1 MASPSRK
8 TIYSSAL
15 ALILLCFALPAFAQ
29 FRGRGIEVRAVSP
42 LQVVAEPLRIQVLS
56 FLVTN
61 RTDRELRLR
70 EEATI
75 PKGWNLVFP
84 MTVFSL
90 PAGGATTRLVSFQV
104 PQNAAEG
111 SHKIIYTAFESRDPG
126 IRDTEEIEVVV
137 LPVEKSDLMVESQ
150 PYSLLAG
157 EEFEFSVRLT
167 NSGNTARDYKVNA
180 KTTDAESSALAAP
193 TEVTLGPGE
202 GTSLKIT
209 GKVNPEF
216 AGSVLAVQVTASA
229 FKDGK
234 TTDTKTNTV
243 LIEVISTVGKKPEP
257 YHILPTTLSL
267 SAVHTS
273 EGETIPYFEWSGS
286 GTLDEEE
293 ERYLDFSFSG
303 PTIDDSYSYSQ
314 TEEYWIS
321 YWSPVLGFRLGDQAY
336 GISPLTINSSYGR
349 GFGLDFNSL
358 AGGRWAAGIFYV
370 ESRFG
375 NYDWLDKGFYV
386 EHKLGEGDSAIRLN
400 MGRSETDATG
410 TNPAYTD
417 DLWSLEARLNIGKN
431 SRLELEYGKSDTN
444 RPAGDDD
451 AAYRGELRGVLGN
464 NFAYSFRKIRA
475 GADYWGYYHSYDYTS
490 GAVNFPLSR
499 RLRMGVSASRYEDNL
514 DMRLSESQTA
524 TVENLNQ
531 VTLDYDLLNG
541 WFIALGYDD
550 FERADRLLPAQFD
563 YTEQSFWLRFGRSM
577 GQFSWSI
584 EPRFSDQ
591 TDRLTNTSR
600 SVWNAQILLSYFPS
614 PNLSISAYYNIG
626 DNEVLADSYLLRGS
640 TSFGGSIAWRLSRQ
654 WLINLAYSRS
664 GIGDNG
670 QRESDQFDFSAE
682 YTMKEGQSIV
692 LEVITDN
699 SETEYRLTYRMPIGI
714 KTVKRKN
721 IGIFRGRVFD
731 AMNPDAPGM
740 EGIVIRVGPEVVAT
754 GKDGSFIF
762 PALAPGQYSVYVDPK
777 SIGYGKTTDRK
788 YPISLEIVGGGDPI
802 VMDIGI
808 LQGAS
813 FRGKVIL
820 PVPEK
825 LSGKEGVVGAPVNG
839 EEVRTG
845 EVARILVELSRDD
858 ETIRR
863 ATDGN
868 GEFFF
873 DNIRPGMWNL
883 KFYDAGLPAGFH
895 LETETTTIE
904 LKAGETAE
912 FVNKAIQR
920 KRVIQFLDSGTL
932 SAKPSRTNS
941 KAK

>member
-1 MASPSRK
+1 MASPARG
-8 TIYSSAL
+8 TIRSVIIAL
-15 ALILLCFALPAFAQ
+15 CLLCFALPASGQ

-61 RTDRELRLR
+61 RTDRELRVR
-70 EEATI
+70 EEATV
-75 PKGWNLVFP
+75 PRGWSLVFP

-104 PQNAAEG
+104 PQNAVEG
-111 SHKIIYTAFESRDPG
+111 NHKITYTAFDSRDPG
-126 IRDTEEIEVVV
+126 IRGTEEINIVVQ
-137 LPVEKSDLMVESQ
+137 PVEKSDLMVESQ

-157 EEFEFSVRLT
+157 EEFQFSMRLT
-167 NSGNTARDYKVNA
+167 NSGNTPRDYKVSA
-180 KTTDAESSALAAP
+180 KTTDPNSTALIAP
-193 TEVTLGPGE
+193 AEVTLGAGE

-209 GKVNPEF
+209 GKINPEF
-216 AGSVLAVQVTASA
+216 VGSVLAVQVTANA
-229 FKDGK
+229 FKEGK

-243 LIEVISTVGKKPEP
+243 LIEVISTVGRKPEP

-267 SAVHTS
+267 SAVRTS
-273 EGETIPYFEWSGS
+273 EGETRPYFEWSGS

-293 ERYLDFSFSG
+293 EKQFAFSFSG

-314 TEEYWIS
+314 TEEYWLS
-321 YWSPVLGFRLGDQAY
+321 YSSPVLGFRLGDMGY
-336 GISPLTINSSYGR
+336 GISPLTISSSYGR
-349 GFGLDFNSL
+349 GIGLDFKSL
-358 AGGRWAAGIFYV
+358 AGGRWAAGAFHV
-370 ESRFG
+370 RDRFG
-375 NYDWLDKGFYV
+375 DEWVDQGFYI
-386 EHKLGEGDSAIRLN
+386 EHSLGNDSALRLN
-400 MGRSETDATG
+400 VGRVETAATD
-410 TNPAYTD
+410 TEPEYTD
-417 DLWSLEARLNIGKN
+417 DLWSLEARLNIGA
-431 SRLELEYGKSDTN
+431 SSQLELEYGKSSTN
-444 RPAGDDD
+444 RPAGGDDD
-451 AAYRGELRGVLGN
+451 AYRGELRGVLGDR
-464 NFAYSFRKIRA
+464 FAYSFRKLRA

-490 GAVNFPLSR
+490 GAVSFPLTS
-499 RLRMGVSASRYEDNL
+499 RLRMGFSASRYEDNL

-541 WFIALGYDD
+541 WFFALGYDD
-550 FERADRLLPAQFD
+550 FERADRLLPAQYD
-563 YTEQSFWLRFGRSM
+563 YSEQSFWLRFGRTM

-600 SVWNAQILLSYFPS
+600 SVWNARILMSYFPA
-614 PNLSISAYYNIG
+614 PNLSLSAYYNIG
-626 DNEVLADSYLLRGS
+626 DNDVLADSYLLRGS
-640 TSFGGSIAWRLSRQ
+640 TSFGGSISWRLSRQ
-654 WLINLAYSRS
+654 WLLNLAYSRS
-664 GIGDNG
+664 GIRDNGDN
-670 QRESDQFDFSAE
+670 ETDQLNFSAE

-731 AMNPDAPGM
+731 GTKEDAPGM
-740 EGIVIRVGPEVVAT
+740 EGVVIRVGPEAVAT

-762 PALAPGQYSVYVDPK
+762 PALAPGSYSVYVDPK
-777 SIGYGKTTDRK
+777 SIGQGKTTDRK

-808 LQGAS
+808 LQGAT
-813 FRGKVIL
+813 FKGRVVL
-820 PVPEK
+820 PAVEK
-825 LSGKEGVVGAPVNG
+825 LSGKEGIVGARVSG

-845 EVARILVELSRDD
+845 EVARILVELSRGD

-873 DNIRPGMWNL
+873 DNIRPGTWNL

-895 LETETTTIE
+895 LETEATTIE
-904 LKAGETAE
+904 LKPGEIME
-912 FVNKAIQR
+912 FVNNAVQR
-920 KRVIQFLDSGTL
+920 KRVIQFIDSGTL
-932 SAKPSRTNS
+932 SAKPAKKNS

>member
-1 MASPSRK
+1 MVSPSRR
-8 TIYSSAL
+8 TIYSSVFT
-15 ALILLCFALPAFAQ
+15 LILLCIALPAFGQ

-70 EEATI
+70 EEAII

-84 MTVFSL
+84 VTVFSL

-104 PQNAAEG
+104 PQNAVEG
-111 SHKIIYTAFESRDPG
+111 SHKITYTAFDSRDPG
-126 IRDTEEIEVVV
+126 IRGTEEINVVV

-150 PYSLLAG
+150 PYSILAG
-157 EEFEFSVRLT
+157 EGFEFSMRLT
-167 NSGNTARDYKVNA
+167 NSGNTPRDYKVSA
-180 KTTDAESSALAAP
+180 KTTDPDSEVFIAP
-193 TEVTLGPGE
+193 EEVTLGAGE

-209 GKVNPEF
+209 GKVNSEF
-216 AGSVLAVQVTASA
+216 VGSVLAVQVTANA
-229 FKDGK
+229 FKEGK
-234 TTDTKTNTV
+234 NTDTKTNTV
-243 LIEVISTVGKKPEP
+243 LIEVVPTVGRKPEP

-273 EGETIPYFEWSGS
+273 EGETKPFFEWSGS

-293 ERYLDFSFSG
+293 EKQFSFSFSG
-303 PTIDDSYSYSQ
+303 PTLDDSYNYSQ
-314 TEEYWIS
+314 TEEYWLS
-321 YWSPVLGFRLGDQAY
+321 YSSPVLGFRLGDMSY
-336 GISPLTINSSYGR
+336 GISPLTISSSYGR
-349 GFGLDFNSL
+349 GIGLDFKSL
-358 AGGRWAAGIFYV
+358 AGGRWAAGAFHV
-370 ESRFG
+370 RNRFG
-375 NYDWLDKGFYV
+375 DEWVDQGFYI
-386 EHKLGEGDSAIRLN
+386 EHSLGNDSALRLN
-400 MGRSETDATG
+400 VGRSETDATD
-410 TNPAYTD
+410 TKPAYTD
-417 DLWSLEARLNIGKN
+417 DLWSLEARLNIGAN
-431 SRLELEYGKSDTN
+431 NHLELEYGKSNTN
-444 RPAGDDD
+444 RPGRDDD
-451 AAYRGELRGVLGN
+451 DAYRGELRGIIGEK
-464 NFAYSFRKIRA
+464 FAYSFRKLRA
-475 GADYWGYYHSYDYTS
+475 GADYWGYYHSYDYTN
-490 GAVNFPLSR
+490 GAVNFPLTN
-499 RLRMGVSASRYEDNL
+499 RLRMGFSASRYEDNL

-550 FERADRLLPAQFD
+550 FDRADRLLPAQYD
-563 YTEQSFWLRFGRSM
+563 YSEQSFWLRFGRSM

-600 SVWNAQILLSYFPS
+600 SVWNAQILLSYFPT
-614 PNLSISAYYNIG
+614 PNLSLSAYYNIG
-626 DNEVLADSYLLRGS
+626 DNDVLADSYLLRGS
-640 TSFGGSIAWRLSRQ
+640 TSFGGSISWRLSRQ

-664 GIGDNG
+664 GIEENGDN
-670 QRESDQFDFSAE
+670 ETDQLNFSAE
-682 YTMKEGQSIV
+682 YTMKDGQSIV

-740 EGIVIRVGPEVVAT
+740 EGVVIRVGPEAVAT
-754 GKDGSFIF
+754 GKDGSFVF
-762 PALAPGQYSVYVDPK
+762 PALAPGTYSVYVDPK

-820 PVPEK
+820 PEPEK
-825 LSGKEGVVGAPVNG
+825 LSSKEGVVGAPVNG

-873 DNIRPGMWNL
+873 DNIRPGTWNL

-895 LETETTTIE
+895 LETETATIE
-904 LKAGETAE
+904 LKEGETAE
-912 FVNKAIQR
+912 FVNRAVQR
-920 KRVIQFLDSGTL
+920 KRVIQFIDSGTL
-932 SAKPSRTNS
+932 SATPAKKNS